1 MVKKLQ
7 KTAARKAA
15 KPASRFAALGNLQA
29 VTDMLNGKL
38 GSALNERLNG
48 NVRESAQQIWAA
60 GMGAFTKAQSEGGKM
75 FETLVKEGIAMQKR
89 TQAMAE
95 ERISEVTNKMSHAA
109 TDISTK
115 ASAQFDRLEGIFE
128 ERVAKALNK
137 LGVPSSKDIN
147 ELVARINELNKAVQK
162 LGAAA
167 PKKAPVK
174 AAGKPV
180 AKKAPAKKA
189 APRKAAAKKAA

>member
-15 KPASRFAALGNLQA
+15 KPANRFAALGNLQA
-29 VTDMLNGKL
+29 VTDLLNGKL
-38 GSALNERLNG
+38 GNALNDKLNG
-48 NVRESAQQIWAA
+48 NMRESAQQIWAA
-60 GMGAFTKAQSEGGKM
+60 GMGAFTKAQTEGGKM

-95 ERISEVTNKMSHAA
+95 ERISEVTHKMSHAA
-109 TDISTK
+109 SDISNK
-115 ASAQFDRLEGIFE
+115 ATAQFDRLEGIFE

-162 LGAAA
+162 LGATA
-167 PKKAPVK
+167 PKKAPAK
-174 AAGKPV
+174 AASKPV
-180 AKKAPAKKA
+180 AKAPAKKA
-189 APRKAAAKKAA
+189 AVRKAPAKKAA

>member
-7 KTAARKAA
+7 KTAARKSA
-15 KPASRFAALGNLQA
+15 KPANRFAALGNLGNLQV
-29 VTDMLNGKL
+29 VTDLINGKL
-38 GSALNERLNG
+38 GGTLNG
-48 NVRESAQQIWAA
+48 NVRDSAQQIWAA

-75 FETLVKEGIAMQKR
+75 FETLVKEGVSMQKR

-95 ERISEVTNKMSHAA
+95 ERISEVTNKVSHVAGDM
-109 TDISTK
+109 TTK
-115 ASAQFDRLEGIFE
+115 ATAQFDRLEGIFE

-162 LGAAA
+162 MG
-167 PKKAPVK
+167 KAPVK
-174 AAGKPV
+174 AA
-180 AKKAPAKKA
+180 AAKKA
-189 APRKAAAKKAA
+189 APRKAVAKTAVKRPARKAA

>member
-15 KPASRFAALGNLQA
+15 KPSSRFAALGNLQA

-38 GSALNERLNG
+38 GGALGDKLNG

-60 GMGAFTKAQSEGGKM
+60 GMGAFTKAQAEGGKM
-75 FETLVKEGIAMQKR
+75 FETLVKEGIAIQKR
-89 TQAMAE
+89 TQAVAE
-95 ERISEVTNKMSHAA
+95 ERIGEVTSKMSTAA

-162 LGAAA
+162 LG
-167 PKKAPVK
+167 KAP
-174 AAGKPV
+174 AT
-180 AKKAPAKKA
+180 KAPTKALAKKA
-189 APRKAAAKKAA
+189 APRKVTPKAAAKSSRRAA

>member
-15 KPASRFAALGNLQA
+15 KPANRFAALGNLQA
-29 VTDMLNGKL
+29 VTDLLNGKL
-38 GSALNERLNG
+38 GNALNDKLNG

-60 GMGAFTKAQSEGGKM
+60 GMGAFTKAQTEGGKM

-95 ERISEVTNKMSHAA
+95 ERISEVTHKMSHAA
-109 TDISTK
+109 SDISSK
-115 ASAQFDRLEGIFE
+115 ATAQFDRLEGIFE

-162 LGAAA
+162 LGATA
-167 PKKAPVK
+167 PKKAPAK
-174 AAGKPV
+174 AASKPV
-180 AKKAPAKKA
+180 AKAPAKKA
-189 APRKAAAKKAA
+189 AARKAPAKKAA